1 MPPPPPPPPPPPAA
15 PDPPQLHGVVIITLP
30 PPDQPSKGKTITAF
44 TYTDD
49 DVAPP
54 PQPTPPPT
62 RAPVPAVAG
71 ARRSRRGFSPRRA
84 ALMVLVL
91 GALAVAAYY
100 SFYSDVAVQFLG
112 MEEEAQ
118 KERNETKSFLL
129 PLYPKARQGRAL
141 REFGDIKLAARRVD
155 NDGGGGVGRKSRN
168 KLEVKKTAAAGTNST
183 ALLPI
188 KGNVF
193 PDGQYYTSIFVGN
206 PPRPYFLDVDTG
218 SDLTWIQCDAPC
230 TNCAKGPHPLYKPA
244 KEKIVPPKDFLC
256 QELQGNQNYC
266 ETCKQCDY
274 EIEYADRSS
283 SMGVLARD
291 DMHLI
296 TTNGGREK
304 LDFVFGCAYDQQ
316 GQLLASPAKTDGI
329 LGLSSAGI
337 SLPSQLA
344 NQGIISNVF
353 GHCITRDPNGGGYMF
368 LGDDYVP
375 RWGMTSTPIRS
386 GPDNLFHTEAQ
397 KVYYGDQQLSMRGA
411 SGNSVQV
418 IFDSGSSY
426 TYLPDEIYKNLIAA
440 IKYAYPNFV
449 QDSSDNTL
457 PLCWTTGFPVRYLE
471 DVKQLFKPLNLH
483 FGKRWFVM
491 PRTFTI
497 PPDDYLIISDKG
509 NVCMGLLNGKEIDHG
524 STVIV
529 GDNALRGKLVVYDNQ
544 QRQIGW
550 TNSDCTKPQTQKG
563 FPFFL

>member
-1 MPPPPPPPPPPPAA
+1 MPPPPPPPPPEA
-15 PDPPQLHGVVIITLP
+15 PDPPQLHGVVIISLP

-49 DVAPP
+49 AAPLA
-54 PQPTPPPT
+54 PTPP
-62 RAPVPAVAG
+62 RALVPAAAAE
-71 ARRSRRGFSPRRA
+71 ARRSRRVFSARRA
-84 ALMVLVL
+84 AAMVLVL
-91 GALAVAAYY
+91 GALVVAAYY
-100 SFYSDVAVQFLG
+100 CFYSDVAVQFLG
-112 MEEEAQ
+112 MEEEEAQ

-129 PLYPKARQGRAL
+129 PLYPKARQGRKL
-141 REFGDIKLAARRVD
+141 REFGDVKLAARRVD
-155 NDGGGGVGRKSRN
+155 DDGRRDGSRNAKN
-168 KLEVKKTAAAGTNST
+168 KLEVKKAARTNST
-183 ALLPI
+183 TLLPI

-244 KEKIVPPKDFLC
+244 KEKIVPPRDLLC

-329 LGLSSAGI
+329 LGLSSAAI
-337 SLPSQLA
+337 SFPSQLA
-344 NQGIISNVF
+344 SQGIISNVF
-353 GHCITRDPNGGGYMF
+353 GHCITRDPSGGGYMF

-375 RWGMTSTPIRS
+375 RWGMTSAPVRS
-386 GPDNLFHTEAQ
+386 GPDDLYHTEVQ
-397 KVYYGDQQLSMRGA
+397 KVNFGDQQLSMRGA
-411 SGNSVQV
+411 AWNSIQV

-440 IKYAYPNFV
+440 IKKAYPNFV
-449 QDSSDNTL
+449 QDSSDHTL
-457 PLCWTTGFPVRYLE
+457 PCCWTADFPVRYLE

-483 FGKRWFVM
+483 FGKRWFVI

-497 PPDDYLIISDKG
+497 FPDDYLIISDKG
-509 NVCMGLLNGKEIDHG
+509 NVCLGLLNGAEIDHR
-524 STVIV
+524 STIIL
-529 GDNALRGKLVVYDNQ
+529 GDNSLRGKLVVYDNQ

-550 TNSDCTKPQTQKG
+550 VNSDCTKPQTQKG

>member
-1 MPPPPPPPPPPPAA
+1 MDPPPPP
-15 PDPPQLHGVVIITLP
+15 QMHGVVIITLP

-49 DVAPP
+49 PAAPP
-54 PQPTPPPT
+54 PPPPPE
-62 RAPVPAVAG
+62 PVMGYPAVAG
-71 ARRSRRGFSPRRA
+71 VRGSRRVLSARRVGA
-84 ALMVLVL
+84 IALVL
-91 GALAVAAYY
+91 GAVAVAAYY
-100 SFYSDVAVQFLG
+100 CVYSDVAMQFLG
-112 MEEEAQ
+112 LEQEEAQ
-118 KERNETKSFLL
+118 RNETRSFLL

-141 REFGDIKLAARRVD
+141 RELGDAKLTARRVD
-155 NDGGGGVGRKSRN
+155 EGGGGKKAKN
-168 KLEVKKTAAAGTNST
+168 DMEVKKAAANST

-244 KEKIVPPKDFLC
+244 KEKIVPPKDLLC

-291 DMHLI
+291 DMHL
-296 TTNGGREK
+296 TATNGGREK

-316 GQLLASPAKTDGI
+316 GQLLSSPAKTDGI
-329 LGLSSAGI
+329 LGLSSAAI
-337 SLPSQLA
+337 SFPSQLA
-344 NQGIISNVF
+344 SEGLIANVF
-353 GHCITRDPNGGGYMF
+353 GHCITRETATGGYMF

-375 RWGMTSTPIRS
+375 RWGMTWTSIRS
-386 GPDNLFHTEAQ
+386 GPDNLYHTEVQ
-397 KVYYGDQQLSMRGA
+397 NVKYGDQQLSVRETGK
-411 SGNSVQV
+411 VQV

-426 TYLPDEIYKNLIAA
+426 TYLPNEIYENLVAA
-440 IKYAYPNFV
+440 IKYATPGFV
-449 QDSSDNTL
+449 QDSSDRTL
-457 PLCWTTGFPVRYLE
+457 PLCWKADFPVRYLE
-471 DVKQLFKPLNLH
+471 DVKQFFKPLNLH
-483 FGKRWFVM
+483 FGKKWLVM
-491 PRTFTI
+491 SKTFTI
-497 PPDDYLIISDKG
+497 SPEDYIIISDKG
-509 NVCMGLLNGKEIDHG
+509 NVCLGLLNGREINLG
-524 STVIV
+524 STIII
-529 GDNALRGKLVVYDNQ
+529 GDVSLRGKLVVYDNQ
-544 QRQIGW
+544 RRQIGW
-550 TNSDCTKPQTQKG
+550 ANSDCSKPQTQKG